1 MKKHWTKVS
10 KKGFTLIELL
20 TVMSIIFILMG
31 LLIPK
36 LNGYRMKAQK
46 LKVENY
52 ARQIYIATAASY
64 GENNGKF
71 IAADIKNNI
80 ENLTNI
86 MEDKEKKEVT
96 VSAADD
102 SATVQFTVEGVEHE
116 VFINK
121 DGYKLSNEEGTLE
134 EEKITGIDVDDNSKK
149 II

>member
-1 MKKHWTKVS
+1 MGKCWRKVS

-64 GENNGKF
+64 GENDGKF

-80 ENLTNI
+80 ENLINI
-86 MEDKEKKEVT
+86 MDDKENKEVT
-96 VSAADD
+96 VSIGDD
-102 SATVQFTVEGVEHE
+102 SATVTFTVEGVKHD
-116 VFINK
+116 VFIDK
-121 DGYKLSNEEGTLE
+121 DGYRLSNEKGTPE